1 MEVAVGHHCGEDSF
15 EHVSSHFSSKHV
27 KKYLLHCDDRSLFPS
42 YFYLCIYTVFL
53 PLSC

>member
-27 KKYLLHCDDRSLFPS
+27 QKYLLHCDDRSLFPS
-42 YFYLCIYTVFL
+42 YFYL
-53 PLSC
+53 